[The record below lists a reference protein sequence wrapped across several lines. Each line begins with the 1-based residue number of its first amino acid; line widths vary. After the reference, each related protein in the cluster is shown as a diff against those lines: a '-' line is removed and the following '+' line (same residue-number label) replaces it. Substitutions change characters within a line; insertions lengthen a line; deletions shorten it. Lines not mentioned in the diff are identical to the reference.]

1 MTLRIVLMLNL
12 FHYFLVI
19 LRMDRVTLDVLAKE
33 SPDDEALEEKDGDED
48 AEEPVLAVK
57 VLFLKV

>member
-1 MTLRIVLMLNL
+1 MLNL
-12 FHYFLVI
+12 FHYFLVV
-19 LRMDRVTLDVLAKE
+19 LRIDRVTLDVLAKE